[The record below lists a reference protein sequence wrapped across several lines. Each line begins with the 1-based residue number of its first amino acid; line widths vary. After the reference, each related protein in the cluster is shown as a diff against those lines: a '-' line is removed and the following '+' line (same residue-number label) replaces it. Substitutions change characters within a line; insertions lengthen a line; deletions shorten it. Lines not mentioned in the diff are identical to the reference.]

1 MHNAP
6 GAAFLC
12 DASLPGRMTQDRP
25 TPVRLLR
32 RALLGALA
40 LAALLPVARGT
51 NVWLGWMP
59 LWLVL
64 MPACALWVA
73 EGLPLPRLA
82 TRTAHRGG
90 RRVQARRLRA

>member
-1 MHNAP
+1 MQTRSFIHP
-6 GAAFLC
+6 ELV
-12 DASLPGRMTQDRP
+12 L
-25 TPVRLLR
+25 LLR
-32 RALLGALA
+32 RALLGGLA
-40 LAALLPVARGT
+40 LVALLPAARGS
-51 NVWLGWMP
+51 NAWLGWMP

-82 TRTAHRGG
+82 TLMAHRGGG